1 MTEPTAA
8 LADDAP
14 RTSPAGSAD
23 GGEPAKAPSEF
34 ATKIYLG
41 VFVTYVVLLGIG
53 VFAEAFHIQWI
64 LSWPIY

>member
-1 MTEPTAA
+1 MIETNAA
-8 LADDAP
+8 TDDPA
-14 RTSPAGSAD
+14 TSPAPAGAS
-23 GGEPAKAPSEF
+23 GEPASGPSEL

>member
-1 MTEPTAA
+1 MTEPTDA
-8 LADDAP
+8 LVDDA
-14 RTSPAGSAD
+14 SPAGSDA
-23 GGEPAKAPSEF
+23 GGEPASGDL

-41 VFVTYVVLLGIG
+41 IFVTYVVLLGVG

>member
-1 MTEPTAA
+1 MSEPTASA
-8 LADDAP
+8 DAP
-14 RTSPAGSAD
+14 PTSTGGSVA
-23 GGEPAKAPSEF
+23 GGEPASGPSEL

-41 VFVTYVVLLGIG
+41 IFVTYVALLGIG

>member
-1 MTEPTAA
+1 MTERSATAA
-8 LADDAP
+8 DAP
-14 RTSPAGSAD
+14 PPSPASSSA
-23 GGEPAKAPSEF
+23 GGVPESRPSEL

-41 VFVTYVVLLGIG
+41 IFVTYVALLGIG